1 LGRPVAEHV
10 IVTGAA
16 SGIGRSTARRLLADG
31 RPVLAVD
38 RDAAGLEALAAE
50 GAEALTADVT
60 DAADRRRIADAVE
73 PAGLVNAAGVIRL
86 LPIDDVAE
94 DDWDAVMAVNAR
106 ALFFLTQE
114 VGRRLGE
121 GGAVVNVASGAG
133 KTGSTVEAAVY
144 SASKAA
150 VLSMTRTF
158 AHAWAKRGVRV
169 NAVCPGVIETPMND
183 VVLDGIAAARGI
195 DRGEV
200 ERARAAAIPM
210 GRAAPPEE
218 VASVIAFLLSADS
231 SYMTGQGVNVTGGM
245 ITY

>member
-1 LGRPVAEHV
+1 M
-10 IVTGAA
+10 IITGAA
-16 SGIGRSTARRLLADG
+16 SGIGRATARRLLADG
-31 RPVLAVD
+31 RPVLGVD

-50 GAEALTADVT
+50 GAETLAADVT

-218 VASVIAFLLSADS
+218 VASVIAFLLSDDA

>member
-1 LGRPVAEHV
+1 V
-10 IVTGAA
+10 IITGAA
-16 SGIGRSTARRLLADG
+16 SGIGRATARRLLADG

-50 GAEALTADVT
+50 GAETLTADVT
-60 DAADRRRIADAVE
+60 DAADRRRIAGAVE

-210 GRAAPPEE
+210 GRTAPPEE

>member
-1 LGRPVAEHV
+1 MAEHV

-16 SGIGRSTARRLLADG
+16 SGIGRATARRLLADG

-60 DAADRRRIADAVE
+60 DAADRRRIAGAVE

-195 DRGEV
+195 DRGAV

-218 VASVIAFLLSADS
+218 VASVIAFLLSDDA

>member
-1 LGRPVAEHV
+1 VDEAV

-16 SGIGRSTARRLLADG
+16 SGIGRATALRLLADG
-31 RPVLAVD
+31 RAVLAVD
-38 RDAAGLEALAAE
+38 RDAAGLEELAGE
-50 GAEALTADVT
+50 GAGTLAADVT
-60 DAADRRRIADAVE
+60 VAADRRRIAAAVE

-114 VGRRLGE
+114 VGRRLHE
-121 GGAVVNVASGAG
+121 GSAVVNVASGAG

-150 VLSMTRTF
+150 VLSITRTF

-183 VVLDGIAAARGI
+183 VVIEGIAAARGVTR
-195 DRGEV
+195 DDV

-210 GRAAPPEE
+210 GRPAPPEE
-218 VASVIAFLLSADS
+218 VASVIAFLLSADA

-245 ITY
+245 ITH

>member
-1 LGRPVAEHV
+1 M
-10 IVTGAA
+10 IITGAA
-16 SGIGRSTARRLLADG
+16 SGIGRATARRLLADG
-31 RPVLAVD
+31 RTVLAVD

-50 GAEALTADVT
+50 GAETLTADVT
-60 DAADRRRIADAVE
+60 DAADRRRIAGAGE

-200 ERARAAAIPM
+200 EHARAAAIPM

>member
-1 LGRPVAEHV
+1 M
-10 IVTGAA
+10 IITGAA
-16 SGIGRSTARRLLADG
+16 SGIGRATARRLLADG

-50 GAEALTADVT
+50 GAETLAADVT

-218 VASVIAFLLSADS
+218 VASVIAFLLSADA

>member
-1 LGRPVAEHV
+1 VAEHV
-10 IVTGAA
+10 IITGAA
-16 SGIGRSTARRLLADG
+16 SGIGRATARRLLADG

>member
-1 LGRPVAEHV
+1 M
-10 IVTGAA
+10 IITGAA
-16 SGIGRSTARRLLADG
+16 SGIGRATARRLLADG

-133 KTGSTVEAAVY
+133 KTGSTVKAAVY

>member
-1 LGRPVAEHV
+1 MAEHV

-16 SGIGRSTARRLLADG
+16 SGIGRATARRLLADG

-38 RDAAGLEALAAE
+38 RDAAGLEALAAD
-50 GAEALTADVT
+50 GAETLAADVT
-60 DAADRRRIADAVE
+60 DAEQRRRIAGAVE
-73 PAGLVNAAGVIRL
+73 PAGLVNA
-86 LPIDDVAE
+86 P
-94 DDWDAVMAVNAR
+94 

-183 VVLDGIAAARGI
+183 VVIEGIAAARGI
-195 DRGEV
+195 SAEEV
-200 ERARAAAIPM
+200 ERTRAAAIPL

-218 VASVIAFLLSADS
+218 VASVIAFLLSADA

>member
-1 LGRPVAEHV
+1 M
-10 IVTGAA
+10 IITGAA
-16 SGIGRSTARRLLADG
+16 SGIGRATARRLLADG

-50 GAEALTADVT
+50 GAETLAADVT

-114 VGRRLGE
+114 VGRRLGD

-218 VASVIAFLLSADS
+218 VASVIAFLLSADA

>member
-1 LGRPVAEHV
+1 MAEHV
-10 IVTGAA
+10 IITGAA
-16 SGIGRSTARRLLADG
+16 SGIGRATARRLLADG
-31 RPVLAVD
+31 RTVLGVD
-38 RDAAGLEALAAE
+38 REAAGLEALAAE
-50 GAEALTADVT
+50 GAETLAADVT

-158 AHAWAKRGVRV
+158 AHAWAERGVRV

-218 VASVIAFLLSADS
+218 VASVIAFLLSDDA

>member
-1 LGRPVAEHV
+1 M
-10 IVTGAA
+10 IITGAA
-16 SGIGRSTARRLLADG
+16 SGIGRATARRLLADG

-50 GAEALTADVT
+50 GAETLTADVT
-60 DAADRRRIADAVE
+60 DAADRRRIAGAVE

-158 AHAWAKRGVRV
+158 AYAWAKRGVRV

-183 VVLDGIAAARGI
+183 VVLDDIAAARGI
-195 DRGEV
+195 GRDEI

-210 GRAAPPEE
+210 GRTAPPEE
-218 VASVIAFLLSADS
+218 VASVIAFLLSADA

>member
-1 LGRPVAEHV
+1 M
-10 IVTGAA
+10 IITGAA
-16 SGIGRSTARRLLADG
+16 SGIGRATAWRLLADG

-38 RDAAGLEALAAE
+38 SDAAGLEALAAE
-50 GAEALTADVT
+50 GAETLAADVT
-60 DAADRRRIADAVE
+60 DAADRRRIAGAVE

-218 VASVIAFLLSADS
+218 VASVIAFLLSADA

>member
-1 LGRPVAEHV
+1 VAEHV
-10 IVTGAA
+10 IITGAA
-16 SGIGRSTARRLLADG
+16 SGIGRATARRLLADG

-121 GGAVVNVASGAG
+121 GEAVVNVASGAG

>member
-1 LGRPVAEHV
+1 MAEHV

-16 SGIGRSTARRLLADG
+16 SGIGRATARRLLADG

-38 RDAAGLEALAAE
+38 RDAAGLEALAAD
-50 GAEALTADVT
+50 GAETLAADVT
-60 DAADRRRIADAVE
+60 DAEQRRRIAGAGE

-114 VGRRLGE
+114 VGRRLGD

-183 VVLDGIAAARGI
+183 VVLDDIAAARGI
-195 DRGEV
+195 GRDEI

-210 GRAAPPEE
+210 GRTAPPEE
-218 VASVIAFLLSADS
+218 VASVIAFLLSADA

>member
-1 LGRPVAEHV
+1 V
-10 IVTGAA
+10 IITGAA
-16 SGIGRSTARRLLADG
+16 SGIGRATARRLLADG
-31 RPVLAVD
+31 RTVLAVD

-50 GAEALTADVT
+50 GAETLTADVT
-60 DAADRRRIADAVE
+60 DAADRRRIAGAGE

-200 ERARAAAIPM
+200 EHARAAAIPM

>member
-1 LGRPVAEHV
+1 M
-10 IVTGAA
+10 IITGAA
-16 SGIGRSTARRLLADG
+16 SGIGRATARRLLADG

-50 GAEALTADVT
+50 GAETLTADVT

>member
-1 LGRPVAEHV
+1 M
-10 IVTGAA
+10 T
-16 SGIGRSTARRLLADG
+16 
-31 RPVLAVD
+31 
-38 RDAAGLEALAAE
+38 AAGLEALAAE
-50 GAEALTADVT
+50 GAETLAADVT

-218 VASVIAFLLSADS
+218 VGLGDRIPALRRLLVHDRSGRERDGRHDHVLARGQVDRPAGDVIDTSTQTKHV
-231 SYMTGQGVNVTGGM
+231 SY
-245 ITY
+245 IES

>member
-1 LGRPVAEHV
+1 M
-10 IVTGAA
+10 IITGAA
-16 SGIGRSTARRLLADG
+16 SGIGRATARRLLADG
-31 RPVLAVD
+31 RTVLAVD

-50 GAEALTADVT
+50 GAETLTADVT
-60 DAADRRRIADAVE
+60 DAADRRRIAGAGE

-200 ERARAAAIPM
+200 EHARAAAIPM

-231 SYMTGQGVNVTGGM
+231 SYMTGQGVNVSGGM

>member
-1 LGRPVAEHV
+1 V
-10 IVTGAA
+10 IITGAA
-16 SGIGRSTARRLLADG
+16 SGIGRATARRLLADG

-50 GAEALTADVT
+50 GAETLTADVT
-60 DAADRRRIADAVE
+60 DAADRRRIAGAVE

-218 VASVIAFLLSADS
+218 VASVIAFLLSADA

>member
-1 LGRPVAEHV
+1 M
-10 IVTGAA
+10 IITGAA
-16 SGIGRSTARRLLADG
+16 SGIGRATARRLLADG
-31 RPVLAVD
+31 RPVLGVD

-50 GAEALTADVT
+50 GAETLAADVT

-73 PAGLVNAAGVIRL
+73 PAGLVNAAGMIRL
-86 LPIDDVAE
+86 RPIDDVAE

-106 ALFFLTQE
+106 AMFFLTQE

-121 GGAVVNVASGAG
+121 GGAMVNVASGAG

-150 VLSMTRTF
+150 VLGMTRTF

-210 GRAAPPEE
+210 GRTAPAERGRRRGRVPALGRRR
-218 VASVIAFLLSADS
+218 VHDRS
-231 SYMTGQGVNVTGGM
+231 GVNVTGGM

>member
-1 LGRPVAEHV
+1 MIEREQLAAAQLAEAGSKNRRAAV
-10 IVTGAA
+10 VDELIRQFEQMSGDALSQVDAASIRLSGAA
-16 SGIGRSTARRLLADG
+16 GKLTQQADQVSG
-31 RPVLAVD
+31 
-38 RDAAGLEALAAE
+38 DAG
-50 GAEALTADVT
+50 
-60 DAADRRRIADAVE
+60 E

-121 GGAVVNVASGAG
+121 GEAVVNVASGAG

-158 AHAWAKRGVRV
+158 AYAWAKRGVRV

-183 VVLDGIAAARGI
+183 VVLDDIAAARGI
-195 DRGEV
+195 GRDEI

-210 GRAAPPEE
+210 GRTAPPEE
-218 VASVIAFLLSADS
+218 VASVIAFLLSADA

>member
-1 LGRPVAEHV
+1 M
-10 IVTGAA
+10 IITGAA
-16 SGIGRSTARRLLADG
+16 SGIGRATARRLLADG

-38 RDAAGLEALAAE
+38 RDAAGLEALAAD
-50 GAEALTADVT
+50 GAETLTADVT

-245 ITY
+245 VTY

>member
-1 LGRPVAEHV
+1 M
-10 IVTGAA
+10 IITGAA
-16 SGIGRSTARRLLADG
+16 SGIGRATARRLLADG

-231 SYMTGQGVNVTGGM
+231 SYMSAQGVNVTGGM
-245 ITY
+245 ITS

>member
-1 LGRPVAEHV
+1 M
-10 IVTGAA
+10 IITGAA
-16 SGIGRSTARRLLADG
+16 SGIGRATARRLLADG
-31 RPVLAVD
+31 RTVLAVD

-50 GAEALTADVT
+50 GAETLTADVT
-60 DAADRRRIADAVE
+60 DAADRRRIADAGE

-200 ERARAAAIPM
+200 EHARAAAIPM

>member
-1 LGRPVAEHV
+1 M
-10 IVTGAA
+10 IITGAA
-16 SGIGRSTARRLLADG
+16 SGIGRATARRLLADG

-50 GAEALTADVT
+50 GAATLTADVT
-60 DAADRRRIADAVE
+60 DAADRRRIAGAVE

-200 ERARAAAIPM
+200 EHARAAAIPM

>member
-1 LGRPVAEHV
+1 M

-38 RDAAGLEALAAE
+38 RDGAGLEALAAE
-50 GAEALTADVT
+50 GAETLAADVT
-60 DAADRRRIADAVE
+60 DAVDRRRIAGAVE

-121 GGAVVNVASGAG
+121 GGAVVNVASGAA

-169 NAVCPGVIETPMND
+169 NPC
-183 VVLDGIAAARGI
+183 
-195 DRGEV
+195 
-200 ERARAAAIPM
+200 
-210 GRAAPPEE
+210 AP
-218 VASVIAFLLSADS
+218 A
-231 SYMTGQGVNVTGGM
+231 
-245 ITY
+245 

>member
-1 LGRPVAEHV
+1 M
-10 IVTGAA
+10 IITGAA
-16 SGIGRSTARRLLADG
+16 SGIGRATARRLLTNG

-38 RDAAGLEALAAE
+38 RDAEGLEALAAE
-50 GAEALTADVT
+50 GAETLTADVT
-60 DAADRRRIADAVE
+60 DAADRRRIAGAVK

-183 VVLDGIAAARGI
+183 VVLEGIAAARGI

-210 GRAAPPEE
+210 GRTAPPEE
-218 VASVIAFLLSADS
+218 VASVIAFLLSADA